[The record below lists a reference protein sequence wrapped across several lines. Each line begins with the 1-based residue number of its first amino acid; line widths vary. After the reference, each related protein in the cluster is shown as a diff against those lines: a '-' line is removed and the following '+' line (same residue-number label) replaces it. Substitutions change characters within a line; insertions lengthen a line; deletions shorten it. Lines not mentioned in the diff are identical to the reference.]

1 MLIRIGHDVKRDH
14 MIIVVVNK
22 PLRLLDLRHDAEMY
36 DKEKHGFEKA
46 LLYYEPAKR
55 RWKKSGDNML
65 VTSAKVECIRSL
77 QTIVDMHQNVRL
89 SVLLSTFR
97 DLYDRH
103 LLTADTRLSTTDM
116 PNEQKSLTEQIENI
130 LDHDNEPCL
139 DRTLSD
145 RFERLFVN
153 QQNNQYSLQMLSE
166 VLSGAAEAMVDDAVT
181 SVEHLT
187 GKIPIV
193 SKARPSSKEEVSE
206 SAATSRSRALA
217 QGHETEMNR
226 TSSVNSDPSEP
237 GQKQRHHHHSPQDQV
252 LTAFLE
258 GAGEEL
264 DWILIDILMYED
276 NRLFDAAFALLRR
289 KYSEREHLI
298 RSLQQVVLLPQM
310 SLPLFGNVGDLQTR
324 LGFLRFLVRSTE
336 VWAVKSELAGDFI
349 DEHCQVAA
357 DTLRSKPLCP
367 HLCTRQ
373 YNQPVWSP
381 GLMCRRCIG

>member
-166 VLSGAAEAMVDDAVT
+166 VLS
-181 SVEHLT
+181 
-187 GKIPIV
+187 
-193 SKARPSSKEEVSE
+193 
-206 SAATSRSRALA
+206 
-217 QGHETEMNR
+217 
-226 TSSVNSDPSEP
+226 
-237 GQKQRHHHHSPQDQV
+237 
-252 LTAFLE
+252 
-258 GAGEEL
+258 
-264 DWILIDILMYED
+264 
-276 NRLFDAAFALLRR
+276 
-289 KYSEREHLI
+289 
-298 RSLQQVVLLPQM
+298 
-310 SLPLFGNVGDLQTR
+310 
-324 LGFLRFLVRSTE
+324 
-336 VWAVKSELAGDFI
+336 
-349 DEHCQVAA
+349 
-357 DTLRSKPLCP
+357 
-367 HLCTRQ
+367 
-373 YNQPVWSP
+373 
-381 GLMCRRCIG
+381 